1 MRRGCGIGCLTLVGL
16 FATTYAGVGGWQLYE
31 SASNPAVAAIREH
44 AVSITATVIQPEI
57 DGLGGDPA
65 VSYRY
70 TVGGRSFTGYDVS
83 SEATVDVLGKQP
95 GDPIPIQYAATM
107 PGVSCL
113 AKSNDCPNSVYGPYL
128 FVVVFWALALIAACV
143 AGTAVALRRT
153 RRRRS
158 LGLRISA
165 DGDGH

>member
-1 MRRGCGIGCLTLVGL
+1 MRRGCGIGCLTLIGL

-44 AVSITATVIQPEI
+44 AVLTTATVIQLEI

-70 TVGGRSFTGYDVS
+70 TVGGRSFTGYDVAS
-83 SEATVDVLGKQP
+83 KATGDVLDKRS

-107 PGVSCL
+107 PEVSCV
-113 AKSNDCPNSVYGPYL
+113 AESSDCPNSVYDPYL
-128 FVVVFWALALIAACV
+128 FVIVFYALGLITAGVACTR
-143 AGTAVALRRT
+143 AALRRA
-153 RRRRS
+153 RRRR
-158 LGLRISA
+158 RVVPA
-165 DGDGH
+165 